1 MNLKNK
7 IMLNTHLKKVK
18 KENKII
24 LNNLVK
30 NELDKIF
37 KYDYYGSKEQIKN
50 EKIIMNNC
58 IVLDNNLEM
67 KYNESIEEYYLK
79 IYDFTK

>member
-1 MNLKNK
+1 MNLNK
-7 IMLNTHLKKVK
+7 HLKEVK
-18 KENKII
+18 IQNKII

-37 KYDYYGSKEQIKN
+37 KYDYYGSEEQIEN

-58 IVLDNNLEM
+58 IVLDNKLEM
-67 KYNESIEEYYLK
+67 KYNETIEEYYLK

>member
-1 MNLKNK
+1 
-7 IMLNTHLKKVK
+7 MLNKHLKEVK
-18 KENKII
+18 KQNKII

-50 EKIIMNNC
+50 ETIIMNNC

-79 IYDFTK
+79 VYDFTK

>member
-1 MNLKNK
+1 MINKN
-7 IMLNTHLKKVK
+7 LKKVK
-18 KENKII
+18 TQNKII

-30 NELDKIF
+30 NKLDKIF
-37 KYDYYGSKEQIKN
+37 KYDYYGSEEQIKN
-50 EKIIMNNC
+50 ETIIMNNC

>member
-1 MNLKNK
+1 MNLN
-7 IMLNTHLKKVK
+7 NHLKEVK
-18 KENKII
+18 KQNKII

-37 KYDYYGSKEQIKN
+37 KYDYYGSKEQIEN

-58 IVLDNNLEM
+58 IVLDNKLEM

>member
-1 MNLKNK
+1 
-7 IMLNTHLKKVK
+7 MLENHLKEVK
-18 KENKII
+18 KQNKII
-24 LNNLVK
+24 LNSLVK

-37 KYDYYGSKEQIKN
+37 KYDYYGSKEQIEN
-50 EKIIMNNC
+50 EKIIMNNT
-58 IVLDNNLEM
+58 IVIDNNLEM

>member
-1 MNLKNK
+1 
-7 IMLNTHLKKVK
+7 MLNKHLKEVK
-18 KENKII
+18 KQNKII

-58 IVLDNNLEM
+58 IVLDNKLEM

>member
-1 MNLKNK
+1 MNLNK
-7 IMLNTHLKKVK
+7 HLKEVK
-18 KENKII
+18 KQNKII

-37 KYDYYGSKEQIKN
+37 KYDYYGSEEQIKN
-50 EKIIMNNC
+50 ETIIMNNC

-67 KYNESIEEYYLK
+67 KYNETIEEYYLK

>member
-1 MNLKNK
+1 MNLNK
-7 IMLNTHLKKVK
+7 HLKEVK
-18 KENKII
+18 IQNKII

-37 KYDYYGSKEQIKN
+37 KYDYYGSKEQIEN

-58 IVLDNNLEM
+58 IVLDNKLEM
-67 KYNESIEEYYLK
+67 KYNETIEEYYLK

>member
-1 MNLKNK
+1 MNLNK
-7 IMLNTHLKKVK
+7 HLKEVK
-18 KENKII
+18 IQNKII

-37 KYDYYGSKEQIKN
+37 KYDYYESEEQIKN
-50 EKIIMNNC
+50 EKIIMNNT
-58 IVLDNNLEM
+58 IVIDNNLEM
-67 KYNESIEEYYLK
+67 KYNETIEEYYLK

>member
-1 MNLKNK
+1 MNLNK
-7 IMLNTHLKKVK
+7 HLKEVK
-18 KENKII
+18 KQNKII

-37 KYDYYGSKEQIKN
+37 KYDYYGSKEQIEN

-58 IVLDNNLEM
+58 IVLDNKLEM
-67 KYNESIEEYYLK
+67 KYNETIEEYYLK

>member
-1 MNLKNK
+1 
-7 IMLNTHLKKVK
+7 MLENHLKEVK
-18 KENKII
+18 KQNKII

-37 KYDYYGSKEQIKN
+37 KYDYYGSKEQIEN
-50 EKIIMNNC
+50 EKIIMNNT
-58 IVLDNNLEM
+58 IVIDNNLKM

>member
-1 MNLKNK
+1 
-7 IMLNTHLKKVK
+7 MLNKHLKEVK
-18 KENKII
+18 KQNKII

-30 NELDKIF
+30 NELNKIF

-50 EKIIMNNC
+50 ETIIMNNC
-58 IVLDNNLEM
+58 IVLDNKLEM
-67 KYNESIEEYYLK
+67 KYNETIEEYYLK

>member
-1 MNLKNK
+1 
-7 IMLNTHLKKVK
+7 MLNKHLKKVK
-18 KENKII
+18 KQNKII

-37 KYDYYGSKEQIKN
+37 KYDYYGSEEQIKN
-50 EKIIMNNC
+50 ETIIMNNC
-58 IVLDNNLEM
+58 IVLDNKLEM

>member
-1 MNLKNK
+1 MNLNK
-7 IMLNTHLKKVK
+7 HLKKVK
-18 KENKII
+18 IQNKII

-37 KYDYYGSKEQIKN
+37 KYDYYGSKEQIEN

-58 IVLDNNLEM
+58 IVLDNKLEM
-67 KYNESIEEYYLK
+67 KYNETIEEYYLK